1 MKDIEEQHNRPHR
14 ATNALLSG
22 LMICPKCGKVLN
34 VVSESGR
41 WTRGRPRFKYVCPG
55 HRKKECDYLAVDG
68 VKLDDQVVRQ
78 LAALVDEQKETYFK
92 LIEARIRELTRS
104 DASEREYQETK
115 KDIEKIKADIA
126 AQIRNLREADD
137 VLRKF
142 IQDDVTEMSAE
153 LSRKEAV
160 LQKLEEERGDNSQT
174 IEDLSQVKKKL
185 ADFKESWKTA
195 TPEELMSMVRA
206 VVERVYVVY
215 EDDEPIAHIF
225 LKGCIKEDYTS
236 FFDTA
241 GYIPFTGNGVLKVK
255 TDGTDAQWSDI
266 NPSGNDTFHL
276 EDNVTYVLKF
286 RVWPDQ
292 DAYDTLT
299 SIHNAGNA
307 ARDTAYGNLSAELQS
322 KIYKD
327 SSGKYAAR
335 AENAEEQAVKDA
347 LQSIEDAGIEAQ
359 DDAYDALDDTVKEKQ
374 IYKDTDGNYRLHTNT
389 KASVS
394 YDVLKRTVE
403 TPEAGQTGL
412 SIEESGTATMDNPE
426 GMILTD
432 TAMKVFKVWKGDIA
446 ENLPEYV
453 TLSIYQDG
461 QPYQTITLP
470 NPDTNSNTWE
480 YTIFI
485 SPALKK
491 TDRDAAPDAA
501 GNYPVVTLEPGH
513 RYEVKE
519 VESSA
524 VYTFEGETVHPYLLD
539 SATEVK
545 TDGDNTQGLTATN
558 TIRKTTVIL
567 KKANDAEWGSA
578 DFKYLNKAHF
588 KLLRKEVTGTGTDGS
603 KTYRYVS
610 YSVPDSAGNP
620 TYPYEDFEIANG
632 ETGVTIT
639 DLPAGEYKLVE
650 LSAPDGY
657 ILIDKEIYFKV
668 TPIDSS
674 ARLALNRYVARSG
687 YESDADVRSAIAA
700 INNAGTQ
707 AAQNTYAALED
718 TLKNKIVVDGYG
730 EYVAK
735 QEFEDDPEVL
745 TALSDIRTARESAKD
760 TYYNSDSVADDLK
773 AKIYVSSDVIFTTSA
788 NDGTANDTMI
798 VKNKAGRPLPNTG
811 GAGTT
816 NLIIIGGM
824 LALCSIIGFIWM
836 NVKKRKSCDT
846 NS

>member
-1 MKDIEEQHNRPHR
+1 
-14 ATNALLSG
+14 
-22 LMICPKCGKVLN
+22 
-34 VVSESGR
+34 
-41 WTRGRPRFKYVCPG
+41 
-55 HRKKECDYLAVDG
+55 
-68 VKLDDQVVRQ
+68 
-78 LAALVDEQKETYFK
+78 
-92 LIEARIRELTRS
+92 
-104 DASEREYQETK
+104 
-115 KDIEKIKADIA
+115 
-126 AQIRNLREADD
+126 
-137 VLRKF
+137 
-142 IQDDVTEMSAE
+142 
-153 LSRKEAV
+153 
-160 LQKLEEERGDNSQT
+160 
-174 IEDLSQVKKKL
+174 
-185 ADFKESWKTA
+185 
-195 TPEELMSMVRA
+195 
-206 VVERVYVVY
+206 
-215 EDDEPIAHIF
+215 
-225 LKGCIKEDYTS
+225 
-236 FFDTA
+236 
-241 GYIPFTGNGVLKVK
+241 
-255 TDGTDAQWSDI
+255 
-266 NPSGNDTFHL
+266 
-276 EDNVTYVLKF
+276 VLKF